1 MFVTDRRRVTC
12 CGTAVARSALCY
24 FIVAAYDNLTAA
36 RVKTELFP
44 TRLPIK
50 NSAVEKWRRN
60 MRHYFLTTKRQSAF
74 GTWT

>member
-1 MFVTDRRRVTC
+1 M
-12 CGTAVARSALCY
+12 VALLLPPRKLCVRY
-24 FIVAAYDNLTAA
+24 FIGAAYDNLTAA